1 MLVRAGQGRAG
12 QGGSQQHGWGWQ
24 RVGEQGNVREC
35 DCDWDCCC
43 FNYRDISRSYTTHVI
58 CLFEELVQHSTC
70 LLLPP
75 TSRLSESANYNTNS
89 SIIYPTIAH
98 IYIHPQFLTEVRR
111 GLIAKHL
118 GHFPIC
124 APSSPNQLVVLHLS
138 RHAQPSVGLL
148 VEDTQLLQVHLVSDT
163 K

>member
-1 MLVRAGQGRAG
+1 MCANATATGTAVVLITGTLVG
-12 QGGSQQHGWGWQ
+12 H
-24 RVGEQGNVREC
+24 
-35 DCDWDCCC
+35 
-43 FNYRDISRSYTTHVI
+43 TLLT
-58 CLFEELVQHSTC
+58 LFVSLQMLVQHSTC